1 MSVSV
6 TDDVNTRPPRRIPSD
21 HARHDRLLVARLAAD
36 DAYPSEIA
44 DARALVEGCSHCA
57 ELSADIRFLRA
68 AASELPAPRR
78 PRDFRLTVEQA
89 DALRGSA
96 LDRLMRRI
104 AGPGLG
110 PLRPVAGMAL
120 SLGLALAVVGT
131 ALPAPMET
139 DALEENSVMSLDA
152 GAPEPAAGEG
162 QEAPPFQVPPDAGA
176 PGAGAPGEA
185 EGDPRLS
192 ETDDTLNRAAPAANS
207 LPRDLLIYAG
217 LLLAL
222 LSFMVLAVVQLAR
235 RRGSDPLL
243 R

>member
-1 MSVSV
+1 MSGSV
-6 TDDVNTRPPRRIPSD
+6 RDDVHTRPPRRTPSD

-36 DAYPSEIA
+36 DAYPSELA
-44 DARALVEGCSHCA
+44 DARALVEDCSHCA
-57 ELSADIRFLRA
+57 ELSADIRLLRA

-78 PRDFRLTVEQA
+78 PRDFRLTPEQA

-96 LDRLMRRI
+96 LDRLLRRI

-110 PLRPVAGMAL
+110 PLRPVAGVAL

-131 ALPAPMET
+131 ALPAPLASE
-139 DALEENSVMSLDA
+139 AFEENAVMSLDA
-152 GAPEPAAGEG
+152 RAPEFAGGEG
-162 QEAPPFQVPPDAGA
+162 QEAPPLQGPDVAA
-176 PGAGAPGEA
+176 PGAGAPGDA
-185 EGDPRLS
+185 
-192 ETDDTLNRAAPAANS
+192 ETDPMLREADDSVNRVAPAANG

-222 LSFMVLAVVQLAR
+222 LSFLVLAVVQLAR
-235 RRGSDPLL
+235 RRVTDPLL